1 MARIAY
7 VNGRYLPQSQA
18 SVHIEDR
25 GNQFADG
32 VYEVMKV
39 IGGRL
44 SDGDRHLAR
53 LARSL
58 GALRITAPTTDAALR
73 QIVLETVRRNRL
85 RDATVY
91 IQISRGAAPR
101 DHVFPKQSTPSLIV
115 TAKRMKRPDP
125 KAYAEGVRT
134 TVAPDI
140 RWLKCE
146 VKSVSLLPNVLARQA
161 AREAGAYEAVLVRE
175 GDVVTECSAS
185 NAYIVD
191 AEGVLRTHPL
201 SPLILGGV
209 TRSVVLELAAAEG
222 IPVEERAFTLEE
234 LGTAREAILTS
245 TSSWVMP
252 VIRIGEVTIGDG
264 TPGPVTRR
272 LQAAYHRHLFGN
284 REGAAA
290 AVAAPLP
297 AV

>member
-7 VNGRYLPQSQA
+7 VNGRYVPQSQA
-18 SVHIEDR
+18 AVHIEDR

-39 IGGRL
+39 VDGRP

-58 GALRITAPTTDAALR
+58 ASLRIEAPMSEAALQ
-73 QIVLETVRRNRL
+73 QIVMETVRRNRL

-91 IQISRGAAPR
+91 IQISRGSAPR
-101 DHVFPKQSTPSLIV
+101 DHAFPKASVPTVIV

-125 KAYAEGVRT
+125 KAYAEGVG
-134 TVAPDI
+134 VVVQPDV

-146 VKSVSLLPNVLARQA
+146 IKSVSLLPNVLARQA
-161 AREAGAYEAVLVRE
+161 AREAGAYEAFLTRD

-185 NAYIVD
+185 NCYIVD

-222 IPVEERAFTLEE
+222 IPVDERPFTLAE
-234 LGTAREAILTS
+234 LEDAREAILTS

-252 VIRIGEVTIGDG
+252 VVRVGDQVIGDG

-272 LQAAYHRHLFGN
+272 LQAAYHRHVFGN
-284 REGAAA
+284 RGP
-290 AVAAPLP
+290 AVATVADAMP
-297 AV
+297 VV

>member
-18 SVHIEDR
+18 AVHIEDR

-39 IGGRL
+39 VDGRL

-53 LARSL
+53 LQRSL
-58 GALRITAPTTDAALR
+58 ASLRIAPPVSEAVLR

-85 RDATVY
+85 REATVY
-91 IQISRGAAPR
+91 IQISRGVAPR
-101 DHVFPKQSTPSLIV
+101 DHAFPKNPVPSLIV

-125 KAYAEGVRT
+125 KAYAEGVRCVT
-134 TVAPDI
+134 APDI

-146 VKSVSLLPNVLARQA
+146 IKSVSLLPNVLARQE
-161 AREAGAYEAVLVRE
+161 AREAGAYEAWLTRE
-175 GDVVTECSAS
+175 GGLVTECSAS
-185 NAYIVD
+185 NCYIVD

-209 TRSVVLELAAAEG
+209 TRSVVLELARREG
-222 IPVEERAFTLEE
+222 IPVDERPFTLAE
-234 LGTAREAILTS
+234 LAEAREAILTS

-252 VIRIGEVTIGDG
+252 VVTVGDTVIGDG
-264 TPGPVTRR
+264 RPGPVTRR
-272 LQAAYHRHLFGN
+272 LQAAYQQHVFGN
-284 REGAAA
+284 RASGAHAVAEPVA
-290 AVAAPLP
+290 AV
-297 AV
+297 

>member
-18 SVHIEDR
+18 AVHIEDR

-39 IGGRL
+39 VGGRP

-58 GALRITAPTTDAALR
+58 ASLRIEPPMSDAALL
-73 QIVLETVRRNRL
+73 QVVMEVVRRNRL
-85 RDATVY
+85 QEATVY

-101 DHVFPKQSTPSLIV
+101 DHAFPQHAVPSLIV

-125 KAYAEGVRT
+125 KAYDAGVRCIT
-134 TVAPDI
+134 APDI

-146 VKSVSLLPNVLARQA
+146 IKSVSLLPNVLARQQ
-161 AREAGAYEAVLVRE
+161 AREAGAYEAWLTRE

-185 NAYIVD
+185 NCYIVD
-191 AEGVLRTHPL
+191 AAGVLRTHPL

-209 TRSVVLELAAAEG
+209 TRSVVLELARREG
-222 IPVEERAFTLEE
+222 IPVDERPFTVAE
-234 LGTAREAILTS
+234 LADAQEAILTS

-252 VIRIGEVTIGDG
+252 VVQVGETVIGDG
-264 TPGPVTRR
+264 EPGPITRR
-272 LQAAYHRHLFGN
+272 LQAAYHRHVFGN
-284 REGAAA
+284 RPDSART
-290 AVAAPLP
+290 VADALP

>member
-1 MARIAY
+1 MGRIAY

-18 SVHIEDR
+18 AVHIEDR

-32 VYEVMKV
+32 VYEVLKV
-39 IGGRL
+39 VDGRPA
-44 SDGDRHLAR
+44 DGERHFAR

-58 GALRITAPTTDAALR
+58 ASLRIPAPVSEAALR

-91 IQISRGAAPR
+91 IQVSRGTAPR
-101 DHVFPKQSTPSLIV
+101 DHVFPARAVPSLIV

-125 KAYAEGVRT
+125 KAYAEGVGLI
-134 TVAPDI
+134 VQPDI

-146 VKSVSLLPNVLARQA
+146 IKSVSLLPNVLAKQA
-161 AREAGAYEAVLVRE
+161 AREAGAYEALLVRD
-175 GDVVTECSAS
+175 GDVVTECSSS
-185 NAYIVD
+185 NIYMVD

-222 IPVEERAFTLEE
+222 IPVDERPFTLAE
-234 LGTAREAILTS
+234 LEGAREAILTS

-252 VIRIGEVTIGDG
+252 VVRVGDTTIGDG

-272 LQAAYHRHLFGN
+272 LQAAYHRHVFGN
-284 REGAAA
+284 RAPAMPV
-290 AVAAPLP
+290 VAEALS
-297 AV
+297 VE